1 MGMMDIML
9 RILVPVAYGMLLLVV
24 AGMDYFLWGYP
35 IFCADIFLI
44 AVLVCVG
51 FILTYYLIVI
61 HIGIIVLSIILSVE
75 LCTRLIAILSDIL
88 FIPNI
93 ILLLVFGLLD
103 YWGILWMV
111 VLFCVDAYFATVIVI
126 IIVAAVLVVVVVNI
140 LVSIMIII
148 FSVWLPNISIIT
160 IIVGNILSLFVV
172 ISYFVGYITR
182 IIIDTIVI

>member
-1 MGMMDIML
+1 M
-9 RILVPVAYGMLLLVV
+9 
-24 AGMDYFLWGYP
+24 
-35 IFCADIFLI
+35 
-44 AVLVCVG
+44 
-51 FILTYYLIVI
+51 
-61 HIGIIVLSIILSVE
+61 LSVE
-75 LCTRLIAILSDIL
+75 LCTRLTAILSDIL

-172 ISYFVGYITR
+172 ISYFVGYITS
-182 IIIDTIVI
+182 IIIDTIVV

>member
-1 MGMMDIML
+1 M
-9 RILVPVAYGMLLLVV
+9 
-24 AGMDYFLWGYP
+24 
-35 IFCADIFLI
+35 
-44 AVLVCVG
+44 
-51 FILTYYLIVI
+51 
-61 HIGIIVLSIILSVE
+61 LSVE

-111 VLFCVDAYFATVIVI
+111 VLFCVDAYFATVIVVI
-126 IIVAAVLVVVVVNI
+126 VVAAVLVVVSVIVVVNI
-140 LVSIMIII
+140 LVSFMVII
-148 FSVWLPNISIIT
+148 FSVWLANLSIIT

-182 IIIDTIVI
+182 IIIDTIVV